1 MLHLVAVSFSS
12 KAAIS
17 AGSVGVFPV
26 DAQLRAYGFIIKESR
41 FWTAFLISVERTVLG
56 ITINMLLVIL
66 AAYPLSKPS
75 SFSGQ
80 IVYVWFFLIAICS
93 RRDDPHLSGRSLY
106 RAHRFDIRVGD
117 SGGNPRVFGNPAAE
131 LYQVAAE

>member
-1 MLHLVAVSFSS
+1 VSFSS

-75 SFSGQ
+75 SFFRADRFTSG
-80 IVYVWFFLIAICS
+80 S
-93 RRDDPHLSGRSLY
+93 S
-106 RAHRFDIRVGD
+106 
-117 SGGNPRVFGNPAAE
+117 
-131 LYQVAAE
+131 